1 MKVSPAMT
9 TSGKF
14 SSRLPN
20 SIQVFS
26 VVCPAVFAA
35 TRLLAVQSG
44 QSGQPRPDLLSRTA
58 SPGGMM
64 ITLATTEASASP
76 RSEPVVGRSTGPE
89 ISSQYR
95 RQAGRAD
102 AGGGA
107 GADSEDTLPILG
119 DGAGP
124 AACHTEVRV
133 LSSVSRG

>member
-1 MKVSPAMT
+1 MNVSPAMA

-26 VVCPAVFAA
+26 VVCPTVFAA

-58 SPGGMM
+58 SPVDMM
-64 ITLATTEASASP
+64 ITLATTAASAHR
-76 RSEPVVGRSTGPE
+76 RSEVVVGRSTGPE
-89 ISSQYR
+89 ISSQDR
-95 RQAGRAD
+95 RL

-107 GADSEDTLPILG
+107 TAGSGDLPGTLPI
-119 DGAGP
+119 
-124 AACHTEVRV
+124 V
-133 LSSVSRG
+133 